1 MTATSDQNGDYIEI
15 AGAGPAGLAAAI
27 TLARAG
33 RRVVV
38 YEAHGEVGHRFQR
51 DLQGLENWSEEEDV
65 LAQLARLGVTTDFE
79 RMPCLSGMA
88 YDASGRGYRIRS
100 REALCYLVERGPG
113 PQSLDSAMLAQ
124 ARALGVEVRFNH
136 RLARIEHAGILAVG
150 PKAADAIAVGYHF
163 DTTMED
169 GFWVIC
175 DDALA
180 PKGYAYLL
188 VMRGRGTVKS
198 CMLTGF
204 KQEALYV
211 KRTVEAFERLAG
223 LKMDNPRAHGGV
235 GNFRVPA
242 SAYSGA
248 HPTVGEQAGFQDTLW
263 GFGMRYA
270 IVSGVLAA
278 RSLIEGSDYDALWQR
293 ELGPELRAGI
303 VNRAL
308 YDAFGRRGYAWL
320 LRRQERAGDTRRFL
334 FRLCQPTLVKS
345 LLLPWAR
352 RRYHSKRHDASC
364 DHVDCSCVW
373 CRCDGEYA

>member
-1 MTATSDQNGDYIEI
+1 MDTFSISI

-38 YEAHGEVGHRFQR
+38 HEAKHEVGARFGG
-51 DLQGLENWSEEEDV
+51 DLQGLENWSSEEDV
-65 LAQLARLGVTTDFE
+65 LTELERLGITTEFA
-79 RMPCLSGMA
+79 RWPCLSGLA
-88 YDASGRGYRIRS
+88 FDASGRRYRIRS
-100 REALCYLVERGPG
+100 REALCYIVERGPG
-113 PQSLDSAMLAQ
+113 PKSLDSAMLAQ
-124 ARALGVEVRFNH
+124 ALAHGVEVRFND
-136 RLARIEHAGILAVG
+136 RLTQMDHAGILAVG
-150 PKAADAIAVGYHF
+150 PRAADAIAVGYHF
-163 DTTMED
+163 DTEMED

-175 DDALA
+175 DDTLA
-180 PKGYAYLL
+180 PGGYAYLL
-188 VMRGRGTVKS
+188 VMEGRGTVKS

-223 LKMDNPRAHGGV
+223 LKMDNPREHGGV
-235 GNFRVPA
+235 GNFRVPS
-242 SAYSGA
+242 SAYSGS

-278 RSLIEGSDYDALWQR
+278 RSLIEGSNYDALWQQ
-293 ELGPELRAGI
+293 ELAPALEAGI

-308 YDAFGRRGYAWL
+308 YDAFGVRAYSWL
-320 LRRQERAGDTRRFL
+320 LRRQERAGDTRQFL
-334 FRLCQPTLVKS
+334 FRLYRPTWAKS

-352 RRYHSKRHDASC
+352 RRYRSKRHDASC
-364 DHVDCSCVW
+364 DHVDCTCVW
-373 CRCDGEYA
+373 CRCGGEYA

>member
-1 MTATSDQNGDYIEI
+1 MPATSDQNDDCIDI

-38 YEAHGEVGHRFQR
+38 HEAHGEVGHRFQG
-51 DLQGLENWSEEEDV
+51 DLQGLENWSREEDV
-65 LAQLARLGVTTDFE
+65 LAEMARLGVTTAFA
-79 RMPCLSGMA
+79 RMPCRSGMA
-88 YDASGRGYRIRS
+88 FDASGRRYRIRS
-100 REALCYLVERGPG
+100 RKALCYIVERGPG
-113 PQSLDSAMLAQ
+113 PQSLDAAMLAQ
-124 ARALGVEVRFNH
+124 ARALGVDVRFND
-136 RLARIEHAGILAVG
+136 RLTSIDYAGILAVG

-188 VMRGRGTVKS
+188 VMHGRGTVKS
-198 CMLTGF
+198 CMLTDF

-235 GNFRVPA
+235 GNFRIPS
-242 SAYSGA
+242 SAYSGT

-270 IVSGVLAA
+270 IDSGVLAA
-278 RSLIEGSDYDALWQR
+278 RSLLEGSNYDALWQR
-293 ELGPELRAGI
+293 EFGPSMRAGI

-308 YDAFGRRGYAWL
+308 YDAFGAHAYSWL
-320 LRRQERAGDTRRFL
+320 LRRQERTGDARRYL
-334 FRLCQPTLVKS
+334 RRLYQPTWAKS

-352 RRYHSKRHDASC
+352 RRYQSKRRDASC
-364 DHVDCSCVW
+364 DHVDCTCVW
-373 CRCDGEYA
+373 CRCGGEYA